1 MHRSIGILLLLICTA
16 CGEDGSSS
24 TRADLLFTGGTVYD
38 GSGAVGFHA
47 DVAVRGDTIV
57 AIGSLD
63 RWTTDRR
70 IELSG
75 LAIVPGFVDMHSH
88 ADLILTAGRPLAE
101 ELLAAKLQQGITTI
115 LIGNCGLGTAPSN
128 RRGAEILAA
137 VNGWMTPLGT
147 SAEPLSFG
155 SYLDAIEAAGPPLN
169 VAALVPH
176 GALRSSV
183 AGLRSGPLAESEIS
197 TMRSALEEAF
207 DQGAWGLSFGL
218 IYPPGMFSPTEE
230 LSALAGVAARH
241 ERLISAHIRGS
252 SELLLPAT
260 REWIEVAR
268 QSGARAQHSHL
279 EAVGEPYW
287 PLIEEVLALEDAAR
301 LEGVDIAHDVFPY
314 TRAATMML
322 AIFPPA
328 ALEGGLPAL
337 LERLADPLSRARIRE
352 TIERQTPTWPP
363 WTEGGWPHNLVSA
376 VGWRGIRIA
385 SLGENR
391 PDPRVGAS
399 LAELSERL
407 GRPPFEIVADL
418 MLEFD
423 GRVGQSVEQISG
435 FDGREEGLE
444 RILVH
449 PQSSVISDAEDY
461 GRGSPHPAAAG
472 AFAKALRWNRER
484 RLLPW
489 EVLIH
494 KMTGGPAARIGLTDR
509 GRLQV
514 GDPADLVVIDLETV
528 TDRSEG
534 ENRRQTAIG
543 IDWVLLGG
551 QVVVENGIYRGGAKG
566 SVLRHPAGGMDE

>member
-1 MHRSIGILLLLICTA
+1 MRRTTLLFLLLTWTA
-16 CGEDGSSS
+16 CSGTPDASRQAE
-24 TRADLLFTGGTVYD
+24 LLFFGGTVYD
-38 GSGAVGFHA
+38 GSGSAGYPA
-47 DVAVRGDTIV
+47 DIAVRDGSIV

-63 RWTTDRR
+63 DWTAGKR
-70 IELSG
+70 IELHG
-75 LAIVPGFVDMHSH
+75 RAIAPGFVDMHSH
-88 ADLILTAGRPLAE
+88 ADLILTTGDELAE
-101 ELLAAKLQQGITTI
+101 RLLAAKLRQGITTI
-115 LIGNCGLGTAPSN
+115 LIGNCGLGTAPTN
-128 RRGAEILAA
+128 RDGAEILAA
-137 VNGWMTPLGT
+137 VNGWMTPVGT
-147 SAEPLSFG
+147 SAEPLSFDE
-155 SYLDAIEAAGPPLN
+155 YLSSIETAGPPLN

-176 GALRSSV
+176 GALRISA
-183 AGLRSGPLAESEIS
+183 AGPRSGPLTEAELR
-197 TMRSALEEAF
+197 TMRANLETAF
-207 DQGAWGLSFGL
+207 DEGAWGLSFGL
-218 IYPPGMFSPTEE
+218 IYPPGMFSPTAE
-230 LSALAGVAARH
+230 LSALAEVAARRG
-241 ERLISAHIRGS
+241 RLISAHIRGS

-301 LEGVDIAHDVFPY
+301 QEGIDIAHDVFPY

-337 LERLADPLSRARIRE
+337 LDRLADPVSRAEIRE
-352 TIERQTPTWPP
+352 TIERQTPVWPP

-376 VGWRGIRIA
+376 VGWQGILVA
-385 SLGENR
+385 SLGEDR

-399 LAELSERL
+399 LAELSHRS

-435 FDGREEGLE
+435 KGGAEEWLE

-449 PQSSVISDAEDY
+449 PYSSVISDAEDY
-461 GRGSPHPAAAG
+461 GRGNPHPAAAG

-489 EVLIH
+489 EALIH

-514 GDPADLVVIDLETV
+514 GVPADLVVLNLETV
-528 TDRSEG
+528 TDRSEDG
-534 ENRRQTAIG
+534 NPRAPATG

-551 QVVVENGIYRGGAKG
+551 QIVVENGIYRGGAHG